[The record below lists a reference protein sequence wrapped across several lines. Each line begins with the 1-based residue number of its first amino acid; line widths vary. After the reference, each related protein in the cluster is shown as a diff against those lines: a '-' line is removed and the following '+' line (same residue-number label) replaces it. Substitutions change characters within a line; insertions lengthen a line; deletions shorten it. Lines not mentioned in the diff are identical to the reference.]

1 MLKPIFGN
9 NDRSSMGQ
17 FSPWPVGRPERIGHF
32 DRYWQKNVCFQWSA
46 ATPGYWK

>member
-17 FSPWPVGRPERIGHF
+17 FSPWPVGRLGHF